1 MCDLFLNK
9 HAILSCD
16 PSLFFVPL
24 TPPSRVEYPSLVGP
38 HSPVESPSPAS
49 SRRGYT
55 APPDPPPRTA
65 PPTDGPPGDWHD
77 DKPSSLPEAAER
89 LNMSASHVT
98 YTP

>member
-1 MCDLFLNK
+1 MCDLFVNK

-16 PSLFFVPL
+16 TLLFLVSL

-38 HSPVESPSPAS
+38 PLVESPSPAS

-55 APPDPPPRTA
+55 APPDPPPRIA
-65 PPTDGPPGDWHD
+65 PPTDGPPGDWHSG
-77 DKPSSLPEAAER
+77 KPSSLPEAAER
-89 LNMSASHVT
+89 LFMSASHGT